1 MQHMAKKDPD
11 PKLTMDPPLLTPFPP
26 ISQVAHE
33 LLTPLNAILG
43 FAEVLQDGCA
53 GQVTEE
59 QQDLLRHIQESGH
72 QLHDR
77 VRDLLGKLD
86 HRNF

>member
-1 MQHMAKKDPD
+1 MARKDPHEESIAD
-11 PKLTMDPPLLTPFPP
+11 PQTLPPFAPL
-26 ISQVAHE
+26 SEVAHN

-43 FAEVLQDGCA
+43 FAEVLQDGTA
-53 GQVTEE
+53 GNVTEE
-59 QQDLLRHIQESGH
+59 QRDLLRHIQESGH

-86 HRNF
+86 HHNF